1 MKIEV
6 FIKRPCLISEKSI
19 FLAEELSQRSDHTYK
34 VYTLGEDFSA
44 DELAEQ
50 FPNDPTLPQIKIDGD
65 AIGGHEAFSDM
76 FINRLY

>member
-6 FIKRPCLISEKSI
+6 FIKSPCPISEKSI

-34 VYTLGEDFSA
+34 VYTLGKDFST
-44 DELAEQ
+44 DELAEY
-50 FPNDPTLPQIKIDGD
+50 FTGNAILPQIKIDGV
-65 AIGGHEAFSDM
+65 AIGGYEAFSDM